1 MGYLDNEE
9 KSLNCEEDHEAKMLN
24 EFFNQQPIEEPIIH
38 WKPVA
43 KDVKQILNLTS
54 KNFER

>member
-24 EFFNQQPIEEPIIH
+24 EFFQPTT
-38 WKPVA
+38 
-43 KDVKQILNLTS
+43 N
-54 KNFER
+54 